1 MDPNVKQAIED
12 LKELQDDPTV
22 PKNVKT
28 KLLKIIETLSK
39 EKDLSVAVHKALNEL
54 EDISND
60 INLEAY
66 TRTQL
71 WEVSSILE
79 KIPN

>member
-1 MDPNVKQAIED
+1 MDPNIKQAIED

-22 PKNVKT
+22 PKNVKAR
-28 KLLKIIETLSK
+28 LLKIIETLSK
-39 EKDLSVAVHKALNEL
+39 EKDLSVAVHKSLNEL

-71 WEVSSILE
+71 WEISSILE